1 MGKCCLRWRRTPEAA
16 PHFCAKMMMIFNSQC
31 SIHMTC
37 RPAFLVCQSLLLVV
51 ALSGASLI
59 QAQMPPLTLRN
70 DKVAKDGL
78 VWGAL
83 IYASDKPSGNM
94 IQEAPREFLHL
105 FTRLGKVFPYSN
117 FRILGQH
124 DQIIFREFESWMVPS
139 KEFFVKLDSK
149 GPAKGGGIQLQLQFW
164 QGTKVLLKADS
175 VLRWNSPL
183 FIGGPKWRDG
193 RLVFV
198 LILKELEPEIPRVR
212 SGL

>member
-1 MGKCCLRWRRTPEAA
+1 MGKCCLRWRRKPEAA
-16 PHFCAKMMMIFNSQC
+16 PHFRAKMTMIFNSQR
-31 SIHMTC
+31 SIRMTC
-37 RPAFLVCQSLLLVV
+37 RPAFLVWRSILLAV

-59 QAQMPPLTLRN
+59 RAQTPPLIVRT
-70 DKVAKDGL
+70 DKVAKDGG

-94 IQEAPREFLHL
+94 IQEAPKEFPHL

-124 DQIIFREFESWMVPS
+124 DQIIFREFESWVVPS
-139 KEFFVKLDSK
+139 KEFFIKLDSK
-149 GPAKGGGIQLQLQFW
+149 GQAKGGGIQLQLQFW
-164 QGTKVLLKADS
+164 QGTKVLLKADT

-198 LILKELEPEIPRVR
+198 LILKELEPETPRVR
-212 SGL
+212 SGR